1 LPAPEE
7 TSLIFLAF
15 LIPPAIYFFVLGL
28 RNRRRH
34 PILRSGITD
43 FAGVLFAASGFLV
56 LGGPLILERIYERV
70 RILQLLGRA
79 GWLEGV
85 ADSWYFWVS
94 LWVLYWVAVFGGA
107 YYLAWRRRHQT
118 SIYNLRSERLE
129 PLLCHILGRLELGW
143 LRADDGRILIGT
155 RAAGNSEGLP
165 RASDVLLAENP
176 LTGGQATPA
185 SEQLQAAQTLIA
197 GKAVFQST
205 AGVRIDSFPALRH
218 LTLHWCGACDRV
230 RPAVEAELADAFTVI
245 PADDNPASLWFL
257 SLSLGLFLLVSLLL
271 VLLIVRALRPFW

>member
-1 LPAPEE
+1 M
-7 TSLIFLAF
+7 IFLAF
-15 LIPPAIYFFVLGL
+15 LIPPAIYFFILGL

-34 PILRSGITD
+34 PVLRSGITD

-94 LWVLYWVAVFGGA
+94 LWILYWVAVFGGA
-107 YYLAWRRRHQT
+107 YYLAWRRRNQT
-118 SIYNLRSERLE
+118 SIYNLRAERLE
-129 PLLCHILGRLELGW
+129 PLLCHILGRLELGG

-155 RAAGNSEGLP
+155 R
-165 RASDVLLAENP
+165 
-176 LTGGQATPA
+176 
-185 SEQLQAAQTLIA
+185 
-197 GKAVFQST
+197 

-218 LTLHWCGACDRV
+218 LTLHWHGAYDRV

-245 PADDNPASLWFL
+245 PADDNPASAWFL
-257 SLSLGLFLLVSLLL
+257 SLSLGLFLLVSSLLA
-271 VLLIVRALRPFW
+271 LLIVRALRPFW